1 MKRAVNKVNLSTII
15 GMIPAFAKVVIEDR
29 KEGQIWHDHS
39 PDTVKWSGLAKDF
52 YRAGDTIRYRWGMT
66 AVRMIEQ
73 SEDGIRI
80 IISTQYE
87 EY

>member
-1 MKRAVNKVNLSTII
+1 MKRAVNKVNLSTIMS
-15 GMIPAFAKVVIEDR
+15 MIPGFTKVVIEDR
-29 KEGQIWHDHS
+29 KAGQIWNDS
-39 PDTVKWSGLAKDF
+39 ATDTVKWSGLGKDF
-52 YRAGDTIRYRWGMT
+52 SRAGDTIRYKWGMT

-73 SEDGIRI
+73 TGDGIRI